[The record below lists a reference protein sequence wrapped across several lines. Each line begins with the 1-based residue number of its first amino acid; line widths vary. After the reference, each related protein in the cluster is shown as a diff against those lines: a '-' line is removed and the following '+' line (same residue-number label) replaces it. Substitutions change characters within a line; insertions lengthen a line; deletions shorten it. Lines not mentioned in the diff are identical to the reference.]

1 MIGINTLSNSDR
13 RRSSSYQANGAR
25 IVCRWR
31 RNRLGLV
38 GSRTSAPIKSIP
50 VKNLDMMTV
59 ARGDDL
65 LRDHGSKRTAE
76 GGERQSEI
84 CGDARTIHR
93 QVDFQRR
100 LTSCELQM
108 FLQFQK
114 HRELCRCF
122 LLGEEKRVK
131 PAS

>member
-1 MIGINTLSNSDR
+1 LRHNQLS
-13 RRSSSYQANGAR
+13 
-25 IVCRWR
+25 
-31 RNRLGLV
+31 LV
-38 GSRTSAPIKSIP
+38 GSRISEPIKSIP

-65 LRDHGSKRTAE
+65 LRDQGSKRTAE
-76 GGERQSEI
+76 GGESQSEI

-93 QVDFQRR
+93 QVNFQSW

-114 HRELCRCF
+114 HHKLCRCS
-122 LLGEEKRVK
+122 LLGKEKRVTLCSAK
-131 PAS
+131 VLTEFDDKINVQIGIVI